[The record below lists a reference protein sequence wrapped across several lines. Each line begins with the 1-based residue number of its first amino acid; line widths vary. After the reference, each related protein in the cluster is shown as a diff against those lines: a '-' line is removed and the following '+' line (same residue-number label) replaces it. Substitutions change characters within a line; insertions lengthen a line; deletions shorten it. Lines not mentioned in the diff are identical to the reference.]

1 MVTAAIEQLD
11 SSEVGDAVSAVHW
24 VESTRIV
31 LANGDIY
38 SFAERPYLINPLSTE
53 ARLVCVRKARGV
65 GFSETFI
72 LKSIH
77 GLGKGKF
84 KQGVQ
89 YVFPTE
95 TAMRE
100 FVQSRFNVVIKK
112 NPLLKR
118 MVLDT
123 DTTYYKRVGEG
134 NLFMNGGVLTASIDG
149 SQKESMSFRGKHV
162 DMEVIDE
169 LDVFEDANRVIGM
182 AEGNLKNSKN
192 KMMVAIANPT
202 VTNYGIDKL
211 FQKSNQM
218 FWYRQCKSCKE
229 LTCAD
234 KEFPNLIDKE
244 GCHCA
249 YCGGLLGWRG
259 RWIPDR
265 PERNNLYGIRST
277 DWEGYHI
284 SDLNLPNDDPYSIL
298 QMYKDKSE
306 ANQEKVHK
314 FSLGLPYDAK
324 SNSLTLT
331 EIYERCSSYVCESQ
345 KDDGPTIMGMDVGPS
360 TGHHVIIGIRTDR
373 DAYRVLYIDCLESF
387 EKAIEVGHRFNVRN
401 CVVDMDPESTSCRRF
416 QKEAGFRVWLNR
428 YNWSNPLE
436 EIAWNHDD
444 RTVKT
449 YRNYIFD
456 ESHRIIVE
464 KKLTLPV
471 RSRKIEEF
479 AKQYT
484 APYKKK
490 RENKR
495 GIEYYYHSRSDND
508 HYRNAMN
515 YFLIA
520 AKHSRVIRP
529 QSAFKRTSNK
539 AVHETVRL

>member
-1 MVTAAIEQLD
+1 MPATLKKLEAQD
-11 SSEVGDAVSAVHW
+11 VGDTVSAVHW
-24 VESTRIV
+24 AESSHIE

-38 SFAERPYLINPLSTE
+38 SFGERPYLINPLSSA
-53 ARLVCVRKARGV
+53 ARQICVRKARGL

-77 GLGKGKF
+77 GLGKGLF
-84 KQGVQ
+84 RQGVQ

-112 NPLLKR
+112 NPTLRK
-118 MVLDT
+118 MVQDT
-123 DTTYYKRVGEG
+123 DTTYYKRIGDG
-134 NLFMNGGVLTASIDG
+134 NLFMNGGSLTSSIDG
-149 SQKESMSFRGKHV
+149 SQKESMSFRGKQV

-169 LDVFEDANRVIGM
+169 LDVFEDADRVIGM
-182 AEGNLKNSKN
+182 AEGNMKNSVN

-202 VTNYGIDKL
+202 VTNFGIDKL
-211 FQKSNQM
+211 FQMSNQM

-234 KEFPNLIDKE
+234 KEFPNLVDKH
-244 GCHCA
+244 GCHCHK
-249 YCGGLLGWRG
+249 CGGLLSWRG
-259 RWIPDR
+259 QWIPDY
-265 PERNNLYGIRST
+265 PERKNLYGIRAT
-277 DWEGYHI
+277 DWEGYHV
-284 SDLNLPNDDPYSIL
+284 SDLNAPNDDPYTIL
-298 QMYKDKSE
+298 QMYNDKSE
-306 ANQEKVHK
+306 ANQEQVHK
-314 FSLGLPYDAK
+314 FALGLPYDAA

-331 EIYERCSSYVCESQ
+331 EIYERCSTFASEHEKY
-345 KDDGPTIMGMDVGPS
+345 DRPTIMGMDVGPS
-360 TGHHVIIGIRTDR
+360 TGHHVVIGIRTDK
-373 DAYRVLYIDCLESF
+373 DSYRILHTTQLESF
-387 EKAIEVGHRFNVRN
+387 EKAIELGHKFNVKN

-428 YNWSNPLE
+428 YNWSNPVDE
-436 EIAWNHDD
+436 VAWNHDD

-456 ESHRIIVE
+456 RSHSVIVE
-464 KKLTLPV
+464 KKVTFPR
-471 RSRKIEEF
+471 RSRKMEEF
-479 AKQYT
+479 AKQYI

-490 RENKR
+490 RESKR
-495 GIEYYYHSRSDND
+495 GIEYYYHSRNSND

-515 YFLIA
+515 YFLVA
-520 AKHSRVIRP
+520 AMHSRITRP
-529 QSAFKRTSNK
+529 QSAYRKVSNK